1 MQNLHEDKLASIEI
15 DLEIYKKNALSE
27 SFLRMFGSTLQLV
40 LQRMLGGDIFVPVN
54 VKGDPQEVESFAK
67 ALNREKRYMQS
78 YAKHG
83 LGDPKTYELKYKLDQ
98 AIRDFERSTNLK
110 WPFK

>member
-1 MQNLHEDKLASIEI
+1 MQNLREDKVVPIEI
-15 DLEIYKKNALSE
+15 DLTMYQKERLNE
-27 SFLRMFGSTLQLV
+27 SFLRMFGSTMKLV

-54 VKGDPQEVESFAK
+54 VKGEPQEVESFAK

-78 YAKHG
+78 YAKYG
-83 LGDPKTYELKYKLDQ
+83 LNDPKTYEIKYKLDQ
-98 AIRDFERSTNLK
+98 AIQDFEKSTSLK